1 MITRDRGRSFWAYVL
16 VAAGVVL
23 LAANLGWFAGV
34 GSWVWALL
42 FLAGGAAFLYH
53 YVNHREEWWALIPG
67 SALAGIGVTVLAG
80 DAGGPV
86 FLGLLGAGFAAVY
99 LSGRQRW
106 WAVIPAG
113 ALLTL
118 ALVAWLEEVGPR
130 IDAGWV
136 FMLGLAATFG
146 YLYLLPEGQG
156 KQRWAVYPALA
167 MAAIAVLACFDTSLG
182 GIVGPLLLIGAGAY
196 LIWRRTERGGG
207 ASGPTPEA

>member
-80 DAGGPV
+80 DAGGP
-86 FLGLLGAGFAAVY
+86 
-99 LSGRQRW
+99 
-106 WAVIPAG
+106 
-113 ALLTL
+113 
-118 ALVAWLEEVGPR
+118 ALVA
-130 IDAGWV
+130 
-136 FMLGLAATFG
+136 
-146 YLYLLPEGQG
+146 
-156 KQRWAVYPALA
+156 
-167 MAAIAVLACFDTSLG
+167 
-182 GIVGPLLLIGAGAY
+182 IG
-196 LIWRRTERGGG
+196 
-207 ASGPTPEA
+207 